1 MKILTKHQSR
11 RQSLKMQVSATSA
24 VEHLIN
30 DGEAVRASQNDV
42 VYT

>member
-11 RQSLKMQVSATSA
+11 QANLKMQVSATSV

-30 DGEAVRASQNDV
+30 DGEVVRASQNDV
-42 VYT
+42 VYA